1 MVQAADADNASVR
14 SQVARSILLICVIGI
29 PVTLVLTFSLFFL
42 RPLPGR
48 TCLSETRN
56 DIGCFESAVMS
67 FNQAFGLDA
76 KRESFPS
83 RLVLCEN
90 YPDYFGPNKQ
100 IKSQLHADS
109 LAFLQRMF
117 PKLWKVNLDPI
128 DWNGNGI
135 AGDKPVVL
143 EGDQC
148 LVFFL
153 GGIPATGQV
162 LGCLGFSANP
172 LNPAFPGGQ
181 RRGPFYEFTAE
192 RLVQIHG
199 NKFYSY
205 LDGYRKKPYA
215 YFSSYGKRNGYNR
228 YFSLDDSKSDCAS
241 LGVWPYAESIKGG
254 SPQYV
259 NPAKFQIISAGADG
273 QFRPGT
279 DLTAKSPFTW
289 TPETA
294 DQIPE
299 SGEDDQGNFHSRSLG
314 EPEPD

>member
-1 MVQAADADNASVR
+1 MVQAADTDNASLR
-14 SQVARSILLICVIGI
+14 SQLARSIVLICVIGI
-29 PVTLVLTFSLFFL
+29 PVTLVLAFGLFFL
-42 RPLPGR
+42 RPLPVR
-48 TCLSETRN
+48 IPQSETRN
-56 DIGCFESAVMS
+56 DIGCLESSVHA
-67 FNQAFGLDA
+67 FNQAFGFDL
-76 KRESFPS
+76 KRERFPS
-83 RLVLCEN
+83 RLVLCEK
-90 YPDYFGPNKQ
+90 YADYFGANNK

-117 PKLWKVNLDPI
+117 PKLWKVNLNPI

-153 GGIPATGQV
+153 GGIPAGGHV
-162 LGCLGFSANP
+162 PGCLGFSVSP
-172 LNPAFPGGQ
+172 KNPAFPGGP
-181 RRGPFYEFTAE
+181 RKGPFYEFTAE

-199 NKFYSY
+199 NRFYSY
-205 LDGYRKKPYA
+205 LDGYGKKPYA
-215 YFSSYGKRNGYNR
+215 YFSSYGRRNGYNR
-228 YFSLDDSKSDCAS
+228 YFSLDRKSDCAS
-241 LGVWPYAESIKGG
+241 LGVWPYAESLRGD

-273 QFRPGT
+273 RFGPGT
-279 DLTAKSPFTW
+279 DLTARSPFSW

-299 SGEDDQGNFHSRSLG
+299 SGEDDQGNFHSRFLG

>member
-1 MVQAADADNASVR
+1 MVQATDPDNVSLR
-14 SQVARSILLICVIGI
+14 SQLARSIVLICVIGI
-29 PVTLVLTFSLFFL
+29 PVTLVLTFGLFFL
-42 RPLPGR
+42 RPLAGR
-48 TCLSETRN
+48 TTHSGTWSE
-56 DIGCFESAVMS
+56 IGFLESAVH
-67 FNQAFGLDA
+67 AFGQTFCIDL
-76 KRESFPS
+76 KRERFPS

-90 YPDYFGPNKQ
+90 YADYFGPNNK
-100 IKSQLHADS
+100 IKSKLHADS
-109 LAFLQRMF
+109 VAFLQRMF
-117 PKLWKVNLDPI
+117 PKLWKVNLNPI

-135 AGDKPVVL
+135 AGDKPVIL

-153 GGIPATGQV
+153 GGIPTGGQV
-162 LGCLGFSANP
+162 PGCLGFSANP
-172 LNPAFPGGQ
+172 LNPAFPGGP
-181 RRGPFYEFTAE
+181 RKGPFCEFTAE

-199 NKFYSY
+199 NRFYSY

-228 YFSLDDSKSDCAS
+228 YFSLDRKSDCAS
-241 LGVWPYAESIKGG
+241 LGVWPYAESVEGD
-254 SPQYV
+254 SPQYA
-259 NPAKFQIISAGADG
+259 NPARFQIISAGADG
-273 QFRPGT
+273 KFGPGT

-299 SGEDDQGNFHSRSLG
+299 PGEDDQGNFHSRFLG